1 MLYLLLG
8 IAIGGALA
16 WFLRSRVG
24 QPQLPA
30 AGGPSS
36 PNDHTGNTLPPP
48 PLGKRPDLAP
58 ASGPRPQQNVIEG
71 LTGDVKDKTF
81 VIGQRIVTLGRSPV
95 NYVQTVDSSASR
107 VHCQLRADAE
117 GMWLT
122 DMTTRNGTFVNEK
135 RVKGRVKIDDGDLIS
150 VGSAIFRYRAG
161 AVVLEDAALKP
172 KVAGASS
179 KLETA
184 PAVGTKKALH
194 GLVQAALRSKG
205 GDIQEAAKALEI
217 DVHTVVEILRLDD
230 TDTGAS

>member
-8 IAIGGALA
+8 IVIGGAVA
-16 WFLRSRVG
+16 WFLRSRIA
-24 QPQLPA
+24 PPALPA
-30 AGGPSS
+30 TAGSTS
-36 PNDHTGNTLPPP
+36 DNHTGNTLPPP

-81 VIGQRIVTLGRSPV
+81 VIGQRIVTVGRSPV
-95 NYVQTVDSSASR
+95 NYVQTVDSAASR
-107 VHCQLRADAE
+107 VHCQLRADPE

-135 RVKGRVKIDDGDLIS
+135 RVKGRVKIEDGDLITI
-150 VGSAIFRYRAG
+150 GSAIFRYRAG
-161 AVVLEDAALKP
+161 AVVREDAALKP
-172 KVAGASS
+172 KMAGASS

-194 GLVQAALRSKG
+194 GLVQAALRAKD

-217 DVHTVVEILRLDD
+217 DVHTVVEIMRLDD
-230 TDTGAS
+230 SDGGAS